1 MGRHAPNT
9 AMTSGDVMEDELEP
23 ESALD
28 RLSERI
34 EGVEKGQGRHEE
46 KLDGFGTGLHGVRT
60 DLVKL
65 SDEVTG
71 VRAKVAGLEGA
82 ITDTRETLDG
92 FLEQYGRDREVS
104 RAQAELSRLTTEWHA
119 NFAQRKQTRALA
131 RGLVHTLTAHAVE
144 QKVVNTTTVRACS
157 EERLLLEPT
166 YWLAPATMAVAAD
179 FRREQDQADSA
190 QSHACALDAAKANL
204 FFSLTCSRLGNE
216 AQAAAWMDLYLQSL
230 DPDELGQD
238 FCVVLDAIASREL
251 GEKARG
257 YTQQAMARWNRGS
270 LRLSA
275 DSRIARDTR
284 DGAHLESRLLNLRS
298 RIAENRYA
306 ALRTTCGKDWK
317 DLLSGWELA
326 TVPGGILTHLKRR
339 FPDGAEG
346 ADAPVGDG
354 GHAESALDRLIEQL
368 EPDEADMRDRMR
380 RLERVIE
387 HEGDLEKA
395 TAAHRSSLAPDAAP
409 VSFMTLLD
417 QAVFEPDDVPLG
429 EPARH
434 MALRAVWPGL
444 ENAAQRF
451 VAASRKRLPPHLTL
465 SVAGWKCT
473 VTTDSRTTVQPGP
486 LVDELATY
494 LERKTQVQSDAVVRR
509 WPRVVAAVVMSV
521 VTGALVVPFV
531 DGMSQWMF
539 GLLTAALFGWAI
551 CEFWS
556 VPFRKKRV
564 RDQGDR
570 LRHEAVTT
578 LSQALRQREEFFDDW
593 HDAMDQLPSLIRWGA
608 HYRQD

>member
-1 MGRHAPNT
+1 
-9 AMTSGDVMEDELEP
+9 MEDRLEP

-34 EGVEKGQGRHEE
+34 VGVEKGQARHEE
-46 KLDGFGTGLHGVRT
+46 KLDGFRTGLHDVRT

-65 SDEVTG
+65 GDEVTG
-71 VRAKVAGLEGA
+71 VRTKVTGLEHS
-82 ITDTRETLDG
+82 ITDTRQRLDG

-119 NFAQRKQTRALA
+119 HFAQRKQTRALA
-131 RGLVHTLTAHAVE
+131 RSLVHTLTAQAVE
-144 QKVVNTTTVRACS
+144 GKVVNTATVRACS

-179 FRREQDQADSA
+179 FRREREQAERA

-216 AQAAAWMDLYLQSL
+216 TRAAAWMDLYLQSL

-238 FCVVLDAIASREL
+238 FCVVLDAVASREL

-257 YTQQAMARWNRGS
+257 YTQQTMARWNRGS

-275 DSRIARDTR
+275 DSRMARGTR
-284 DGAHLESRLLNLRS
+284 GGAHLESRLLNLRS
-298 RIAENRYA
+298 RITEKQYA
-306 ALRTTCGKDWK
+306 ALRTTCGKDWQN
-317 DLLSGWELA
+317 LLSGWELA

-346 ADAPVGDG
+346 VDAPVGGG

-368 EPDEADMRDRMR
+368 EPDEADMREKMR

-409 VSFMTLLD
+409 VAFMTLLD

-434 MALRAVWPGL
+434 MALRVVWPGL

-451 VAASRKRLPPHLTL
+451 VADSRQRLPPHLTL
-465 SVAGWKCT
+465 RIAGWKRT
-473 VTTDSRTTVQPGP
+473 VPTDSRTPVQPGP
-486 LVDELATY
+486 LVDELATH
-494 LERKTQVQSDAVVRR
+494 LERQTQAQSDAVVRR
-509 WPRVVAAVVMSV
+509 WPRVVAAVVMGV
-521 VTGALVVPFV
+521 VAGALVVPFV

-539 GLLTAALFGWAI
+539 GLLALALFGWAI
-551 CEFWS
+551 WEFWS
-556 VPFRKKRV
+556 VPFRKKQV

-578 LSQALRQREEFFDDW
+578 LSQALRQREEFFEDW
-593 HDAMDQLPSLIRWGA
+593 RDAMDQLPALLRWGA
-608 HYRQD
+608 PYRQD